1 MRTPEQ
7 LQGLDGLV
15 IPGGESTT
23 MTRLIASAGLEP
35 GLRAHH
41 EAGRPILGTCAGLI
55 VCDAEH
61 LGFIDVTARRNA
73 FGRQLQSFEADLEVT
88 GAGDEPLRAVFIRAP
103 WVERTGEGVEVLAAW
118 EGHPVAVRGDGV
130 LASSFH
136 PELTDDPRFHAI
148 FMAMVTKAQDR
159 DTTTEGGGER
169 MSGDPRTQNLAKI
182 LVGYS
187 TKVKE
192 GEVVSI
198 DGENAAAPLLLAV
211 YEEVLKAGGNPVL
224 NVALDGQ
231 IAAYFKHASDTQLE
245 WISPFAEWMV
255 DNADVRIAIGAST
268 NTRELSGVPPE
279 RQTLRQS
286 VTGDLMNR
294 AMKRSA
300 EGDFRWVYTLFPT
313 SAYASEAEM
322 SLADYEDFYYGAC
335 LADDGD
341 PLTAWKRASEETKR
355 LAEWIEGHEEVR
367 ITAPGTDIKLGIA
380 GRKFIPCDGDHNM
393 PDGEFFTG
401 PIEDAT
407 EGEVSFHLPAVIGGR
422 EVSGV
427 RLKFEAGRVVDAS
440 AERGEEFLIA
450 LLDTDEGARTLGEL
464 GIGTNYGIDRGTREV
479 LLDEKIGGTIHM
491 AVGQAYPESGGTNE
505 SAVHTD
511 LVCDLRLGGKLEV
524 DGVVMQENGK
534 FIV

>member
-1 MRTPEQ
+1 MR
-7 LQGLDGLV
+7 
-15 IPGGESTT
+15 
-23 MTRLIASAGLEP
+23 
-35 GLRAHH
+35 
-41 EAGRPILGTCAGLI
+41 
-55 VCDAEH
+55 
-61 LGFIDVTARRNA
+61 
-73 FGRQLQSFEADLEVT
+73 
-88 GAGDEPLRAVFIRAP
+88 
-103 WVERTGEGVEVLAAW
+103 
-118 EGHPVAVRGDGV
+118 
-130 LASSFH
+130 
-136 PELTDDPRFHAI
+136 DPR
-148 FMAMVTKAQDR
+148 VD
-159 DTTTEGGGER
+159 G
-169 MSGDPRTQNLAKI
+169 LAKI

-192 GEVVSI
+192 GEVVAI
-198 DGENAAAPLLLAV
+198 DGETAAAPLLLAV
-211 YEEVLKAGGNPVL
+211 YEEVLKAGAHAIL
-224 NVALDGQ
+224 NVALEGQ
-231 IAAYFKHASDTQLE
+231 IAAYFKHASDDQLQ

-255 DNADVRIAIGAST
+255 DNADVRIAVGAST

-279 RQTLRQS
+279 KQTLRQS
-286 VTGDLMNR
+286 ATGELMQR

-335 LADDGD
+335 LADDPE
-341 PLTAWKRASEETKR
+341 PLTAWKRASEETTR

-367 ITAPGTDIKLGIA
+367 ITAPGTDIKLGVA
-380 GRKFIPCDGDHNM
+380 GRHFIPCVGDHNM

-401 PIEDAT
+401 PVEDSV

-427 RLKFEAGRVVDAS
+427 KLRFESGKVVDAS
-440 AERGEEFLIA
+440 AERGEEYLLK
-450 LLDTDEGARTLGEL
+450 LLDTDDGARRLGEL

-479 LLDEKIGGTIHM
+479 LLDEKLGGTIHM
-491 AVGQAYPESGGTNE
+491 AVGASYPESGGENE

-524 DGVVMQENGK
+524 DGQVMQEDGR